1 MMSDREREQKWE
13 IAKLKGE
20 LKKAKANANC
30 LRKYKFQTIK
40 MKSQIQ
46 TLINHKEQA
55 PPKIANLFQ
64 FLRDN
69 DYDAYLHLENMLLPI
84 SYRNR
89 METCHKYIR
98 VPSWWGER
106 ESFKDWVKSVRKP
119 GPNYDYTYFCERKW
133 DSINVHGVIMMSER
147 LYYNSTSCK
156 LEMFE
161 QKDELIKKLKVLGI
175 EAKMSWSKAK
185 MYEKLMELDED
196 YTCDFCENTRVI
208 LVKRCGDHKVAPY
221 DEWTCAECYAE
232 QYSDGE

>member
-1 MMSDREREQKWE
+1 LGLKFDPAGAVQSIKQTPKIMSDLALRRSLLLSPVWRDQERE
-13 IAKLKGE
+13 IAKLKGQ

-40 MKSQIQ
+40 MKSQIRA
-46 TLINHKEQA
+46 LINQKEQA

-106 ESFKDWVKSVRKP
+106 ESFTAWVKSVRKP
-119 GPNYDYTYFCERKW
+119 GPNYEYTHLCESKW
-133 DSINVHGVIMMSER
+133 DNINVHGVIMRSER
-147 LYYNSTSCK
+147 LYYDSTYK
-156 LEMFE
+156 LQMNE
-161 QKDELIKKLKVLGI
+161 QKDELIKQLKVVGI

-185 MYEKLMELDED
+185 MYEKLMELE
-196 YTCDFCENTRVI
+196 
-208 LVKRCGDHKVAPY
+208 
-221 DEWTCAECYAE
+221 
-232 QYSDGE
+232 

>member
-1 MMSDREREQKWE
+1 MMDDLERQQYIE
-13 IAKLKGE
+13 ITQLKQQ
-20 LKKAKANANC
+20 LRQAKANANC

-40 MKSQIQ
+40 LKSQIQ

-98 VPSWWGER
+98 VPSWWKGGR
-106 ESFKDWVKSVRKP
+106 FISDWVKSVRKP
-119 GPNYDYTYFCERKW
+119 GPNYDYTYLSDGKW
-133 DSINVHGVIMMSER
+133 DCVNIHGVIMKSESS
-147 LYYNSTSCK
+147 YWDNNCK
-156 LEMFE
+156 LQINE
-161 QKDELIKKLKVLGI
+161 QKDELIKQLKVVGI

-185 MYEKLMELDED
+185 MYEKLMELE
-196 YTCDFCENTRVI
+196 
-208 LVKRCGDHKVAPY
+208 
-221 DEWTCAECYAE
+221 
-232 QYSDGE
+232 